1 MGILLKDMT
10 NNSRFLDRLGSSGLG
25 FYSLVKAEQE
35 YGSLVKLPF
44 SLKIVLEGMLRNLDG
59 KRVREEDVLALVKYN
74 PQKPDGEVPFSPA
87 RVVLQ
92 DFTGVPLFVDLAA
105 MRDAAKVVGLD
116 PQKINP
122 LVPLDLVIDHS
133 IQVDNFATKD
143 ALELNEK
150 LEFERNI
157 ERFKFLK
164 WAQKAFKQ
172 TCIVPPGFG
181 IIHQVN
187 MEYLASVVIERDG
200 VLLFD
205 SCVGTDSHTTMIDG
219 LGVFGFGVGGLEA
232 EAAMLGQPVTMPAP
246 EVIGIELLGELDSS
260 ITATDLALYI
270 TEFLRK
276 VNVVGKLVEFY
287 GSGCKSLTLEER
299 ATVSNMAP
307 EYGATVGLFP
317 IDEEVIGYLARTG
330 RSQEHLEKVES
341 YVKAQG
347 LWGLERNAVSF
358 TQNYQ
363 INLSDIKASAAG
375 PRRPHDRIDF
385 ADLKNKFAES
395 LKRPTDKHGF
405 GLDTSLAKNHP
416 DKHGEVLIAA
426 ITSCTNT
433 SNPAVII
440 AAGLLAQKAV
450 AKGLKVNSKVKT
462 SLAPGSQAVTEYLRK
477 ANLLEPLAKLGF
489 DVVGYGCTTCIGNSG
504 PLSEAGQA
512 AVNAN
517 PDAVFTSVLS
527 GNRNFDGRINP
538 HIKANFLMSPP
549 LVVAMALRGN
559 VNFDPA
565 KDPVQASVMLKDIWP
580 TKDEI
585 KAIIAK
591 VMSPEMYQNIYA
603 KVSEGTELWNS
614 IEAGSDALYQ
624 WDTENTYIQNPP
636 FFEEFSLKVPQ
647 ISSIE
652 SARVLLH
659 LGDSITTDHISPAGN
674 IAKSSDAAEYLREHQ
689 VTDLDFNTYGSRRGY
704 DRVMTRG
711 TFANIRLTNLLVP
724 GSSGPVTKYWGK
736 QGAEET
742 SVFKAAMRYKA
753 DKTPVIVFAGSMFG
767 NGSSRDWAAKG
778 QMLLGVRAVIA
789 QSFERIHRSNLIGMG
804 ILPIEVS
811 TKVFEEY
818 QLDGSEVFD
827 IEGLDDQL
835 KPSQD
840 IIIKAKRS
848 NAEIVEIPAR
858 ILLKTPIEVE
868 YYRHGGILQYTMRQ
882 IAKEA
887 GLATILL

>member
-1 MGILLKDMT
+1 MS
-10 NNSRFLDRLGSSGLG
+10 NNSRFLDRLGATGLG

-35 YGSLVKLPF
+35 YGSLAKLPF

-59 KRVREEDVLALVKYN
+59 KRVREEDVQALVQYN
-74 PQKPDGEVPFSPA
+74 PQSPDGEVPFSPA

-105 MRDAAKVVGLD
+105 MRDAAKRVGLD

-133 IQVDNFATKD
+133 VQVDNFAGAD
-143 ALELNEK
+143 SRELNEQ
-150 LEFERNI
+150 LEFDRNI

-164 WAQKAFKQ
+164 WAQKAFNQ

-246 EVIGIELLGELDSS
+246 EVIGIELTGELSS
-260 ITATDLALYI
+260 AVTATDLALYV

-287 GSGCKSLTLEER
+287 GAGCKSLTLEER

-330 RSQEHLEKVES
+330 RSPQHLAQVEA

-347 LWGLERNAVSF
+347 LWGIERNLVSF
-358 TQNYQ
+358 TQNFKV
-363 INLSDIKASAAG
+363 NLSDIKPSASG
-375 PRRPHDRIDF
+375 PRRPHDRVDF
-385 ADLKNKFAES
+385 FDLKNKFAEA
-395 LKRPTDKHGF
+395 LARPTANHGF
-405 GLDTSLAKNHP
+405 GMDASDAKNDP
-416 DKHGEVLIAA
+416 AKHGDVLIAA

-462 SLAPGSQAVTEYLRK
+462 SLAPGSQAVTEYLSK
-477 ANLLEPLAKLGF
+477 AGLLKPLEQLGF
-489 DVVGYGCTTCIGNSG
+489 SVVGYGCTTCIGNSG
-504 PLSEAGQA
+504 PLSDAGQA
-512 AVNAN
+512 AVNAS
-517 PDAVFTSVLS
+517 PDTVFTSVLS

-549 LVVAMALRGN
+549 LVVAMALKGN
-559 VNFDPA
+559 VNYDPEN
-565 KDPVQASVMLKDIWP
+565 DPIQGSVMLKDIWP

-585 KAIIAK
+585 KAVIAK
-591 VMSPEMYQNIYA
+591 VMSPEMYKDIYA
-603 KVSEGTELWNS
+603 KVSEGTKLWNS
-614 IEAGSDALYQ
+614 IPAGSDSLYS
-624 WDTENTYIQNPP
+624 WDISNTYIQNPP
-636 FFEEFSLKVPQ
+636 FFEEFGLRAPKIAP
-647 ISSIE
+647 ITG
-652 SARVLLH
+652 ARVLLN

-674 IAKSSDAAEYLREHQ
+674 IAKTSDAAQYLKEHG
-689 VTDLDFNTYGSRRGY
+689 VDEIDFNTYGSRRGN

-724 GSSGPVTKYWGK
+724 GSSGPVTKYFSDK
-736 QGAEET
+736 GAEQM
-742 SVFKAAMRYKA
+742 SVYQAAMKYRET
-753 DKTPVIVFAGSMFG
+753 KTPAIVFAGTMFG

-811 TKVFEEY
+811 TKVFEENKF
-818 QLDGSEVFD
+818 DGSESFD
-827 IEGLDDQL
+827 IEGLDDNV
-835 KPSQD
+835 KPAQELT
-840 IIIKAKRS
+840 IVAKRKDGS
-848 NAEIVEIPAR
+848 VVKIPAR

-868 YYRHGGILQYTMRQ
+868 YYRHGGILQYTLRQ

-887 GLATILL
+887 GIASAV

>member
-1 MGILLKDMT
+1 MT
-10 NNSRFLDRLGSSGLG
+10 NNNRFLDRLGATGLG

-35 YGSLVKLPF
+35 YGSLAKLPF

-74 PQKPDGEVPFSPA
+74 PQSPDGEVPFSPA

-105 MRDAAKVVGLD
+105 MRDAAKVAGLD

-133 IQVDNFATKD
+133 VQVDAFATAD
-143 ALELNEK
+143 ARQVNEQ
-150 LEFERNI
+150 LEFDRNI

-164 WAQKAFKQ
+164 WAQKAFNQ

-232 EAAMLGQPVTMPAP
+232 EAAMLGQPVTMPTP
-246 EVIGIELLGELDSS
+246 EVIGIELAGELSS
-260 ITATDLALYI
+260 AVTATDLALYV

-287 GSGCKSLTLEER
+287 GVGCKSLTLEER

-330 RSQEHLEKVES
+330 RSAEHLSKVES

-347 LWGLERNAVSF
+347 LWGLDRNSVSF
-358 TQNYQ
+358 TANYK
-363 INLSDIKASAAG
+363 INLNDIQPSIAG
-375 PRRPHDRIDF
+375 PRRPHDRLDF
-385 ADLKNKFAES
+385 NSLKPKFAES
-395 LKRPTDKHGF
+395 LARPTANHGF
-405 GLDTSLAKNHP
+405 GMDPSDTKNDP
-416 DKHGEVLIAA
+416 TKHGDVLIAA

-433 SNPAVII
+433 SNPGVIV
-440 AAGLLAQKAV
+440 AAGLLAKKAV
-450 AKGLKVNSKVKT
+450 AKGLKVDSRIKT

-477 ANLLEPLAKLGF
+477 ADLLKPLEQLGF
-489 DVVGYGCTTCIGNSG
+489 SVVGYGCTTCIGNSG
-504 PLSEAGQA
+504 PLSDAGQA
-512 AVNAN
+512 AVNAS
-517 PDAVFTSVLS
+517 PETVFTSVLS

-549 LVVAMALRGN
+549 LVVAMAIKGN
-559 VNFDPA
+559 MNFDPIN
-565 KDPVQASVMLKDIWP
+565 DPVQGSVMLKDIWP

-585 KAIIAK
+585 KETIAK
-591 VMSPEMYQNIYA
+591 VMSPEMYKDIYA
-603 KVSEGTELWNS
+603 QVSSGTKLWNS
-614 IEAGSDALYQ
+614 IPAGSDALYS
-624 WDTENTYIQNPP
+624 WDADNTYIQNPP
-636 FFEEFSLKVPQ
+636 FFEDFSLRVPK
-647 ISSIE
+647 ISTIKG
-652 SARVLLH
+652 ARVLLN

-674 IAKSSDAAEYLREHQ
+674 IAKTSDAAKYLRENK
-689 VTDLDFNTYGSRRGY
+689 VEDVDFNTYGSRRGN

-724 GSSGPVTKYWGK
+724 GSSGPVTKHFTDK
-736 QGAEET
+736 GATEM
-742 SVFKAAMRYKA
+742 SVFEAAMKYRET
-753 DKTPVIVFAGSMFG
+753 KTPAVVFAGSMFG

-804 ILPIEVS
+804 ILPIEVE
-811 TKVFEEY
+811 TKVFEENKF
-818 QLDGSEVFD
+818 DGSELFD
-827 IEGLDDQL
+827 IEGLDDNV
-835 KPSQD
+835 KPSQ
-840 IIIKAKRS
+840 
-848 NAEIVEIPAR
+848 NVTIVASRKDGSQVRITAR

-868 YYRHGGILQYTMRQ
+868 YYRNGGILQYTLRQ

-887 GLATILL
+887 GIAIAV